1 MAHGRK
7 HDVRFDRGSVELRL
21 VLDEGLAQFRHSF
34 DNALIKIKKCFGNMI
49 SQLHVLGN
57 DSVGER
63 EIPWKIPWNH
73 I

>member
-34 DNALIKIKKCFGNMI
+34 DNASIKI
-49 SQLHVLGN
+49 
-57 DSVGER
+57 
-63 EIPWKIPWNH
+63 
-73 I
+73 